1 MINQYKR
8 LDVFRCSQDAHRSFQ
23 GRVSVYHVLKEKAC
37 FPQGCLYFLWR
48 CSRMEKGE
56 VCVHK
61 YKYIGKN
68 CKGCTYYDEEKIHLQ
83 PEMILSPD
91 EYARFLDDFEDF
103 ETWLESVRYRRHPL
117 SGKINIIKPWFE
129 RFIGHQEKLRLLGYL
144 LVFKRGFIGL
154 NSFNDTFY
162 VRVSEHLMKR
172 YQFKPRM
179 KIEMSGEIRE
189 DRGRI
194 IVHRPAQIEI
204 VSKGWGDVWSREK
217 ALVAVSTAT
226 LMKNQSESCLSC
238 RWGALVDTIN
248 TKKNPPK
255 RYRNLYC
262 LKGII
267 NPEGCYL
274 RVNTPAGAQSAL
286 NIDSSSIRMT
296 RSFTSR

>member
-1 MINQYKR
+1 
-8 LDVFRCSQDAHRSFQ
+8 
-23 GRVSVYHVLKEKAC
+23 
-37 FPQGCLYFLWR
+37 
-48 CSRMEKGE
+48 
-56 VCVHK
+56 
-61 YKYIGKN
+61 
-68 CKGCTYYDEEKIHLQ
+68 
-83 PEMILSPD
+83 
-91 EYARFLDDFEDF
+91 
-103 ETWLESVRYRRHPL
+103 
-117 SGKINIIKPWFE
+117 
-129 RFIGHQEKLRLLGYL
+129 